1 LSELL
6 TVLRTELPAKG
17 VRLLDGPNRA
27 MQLVEL
33 RAVLESSGPA
43 DAERA
48 AESHPGL
55 AEDPAAAP
63 LLARMDMELGQKDK
77 AFEILRIARERAPK
91 DPAIEDAF
99 IQAAIELGK
108 TDIARAASEQFM
120 NDTPGSLAAQ
130 LRFLDAHGSRA
141 GRDEK
146 MWSTVCLRFLAQRR
160 REPESLSQLGSMA
173 ASKGWT
179 DLAFLLYENS
189 LEENL
194 TGFPFATYYVASLVK
209 SGDFQAADAAVR
221 ELSIRNQAQVQG
233 ASYIVAMVDWGMGR
247 ESEAIQ
253 IVQQIRRDTADDLRR
268 RKVIEGVFRSFGFP
282 KVADQLAASGN

>member
-1 LSELL
+1 
-6 TVLRTELPAKG
+6 
-17 VRLLDGPNRA
+17 
-27 MQLVEL
+27 
-33 RAVLESSGPA
+33 
-43 DAERA
+43 
-48 AESHPGL
+48 
-55 AEDPAAAP
+55 
-63 LLARMDMELGQKDK
+63 
-77 AFEILRIARERAPK
+77 
-91 DPAIEDAF
+91 
-99 IQAAIELGK
+99 
-108 TDIARAASEQFM
+108 
-120 NDTPGSLAAQ
+120 
-130 LRFLDAHGSRA
+130 
-141 GRDEK
+141 

-282 KVADQLAASGN
+282 KVADQLAASGT